1 MNRRLLPLLAALAAC
16 AACAE
21 NAPGTSALVRDSAGV
36 RIVEYRASTWEVG
49 QEWRISRE
57 PLLEIGVDDGPEAYQ
72 FFDLK
77 GAVRLSDG
85 RIVAANGGS
94 GELRYFD
101 SEGVFLYSVGGEGE
115 GPGEF
120 RFLNFIG
127 RLPGDSVLT
136 FDPALR
142 RIQIFDASGRFAR
155 SLRTESPWPGMYRPP
170 VPVGVLNART
180 VVATLSNTGV
190 GLKEGLSRWP
200 GILAT
205 VDLHTGRVD
214 SIGTVLGTEQ
224 IVTLT
229 ERGFSM
235 VGYTFG
241 NYSDVAVGTNRIAT
255 VTTEAFSADILDSHG
270 VLVAKVR
277 KYAVPIEVTPADVDA
292 HIEETVAKWPP
303 GMSDQAIENF
313 RRRVRQGPAATY
325 LPLLRSVHVDSEGN
339 LWVEAFPRP
348 GRGDPPF
355 VVLGVDGTL
364 FGEVYLPPGLDR
376 DTHATLDPLLEI
388 GSDYVLGIWRDE
400 FGVQFVRLYEL
411 IKPGQ

>member
-1 MNRRLLPLLAALAAC
+1 MRRCLVLFAIPLAAC
-16 AACAE
+16 AD

-36 RIVEYRASTWEVG
+36 RIVEYLASTWKSG
-49 QEWRISRE
+49 QEWRIPRE
-57 PLLEIGVDDGPEAYQ
+57 PLLEIGMDDGPEAYQ
-72 FFDLK
+72 FFDLR

-101 SEGVFLYSVGGEGE
+101 SEGVFLYSVGGKGE

-120 RFLNFIG
+120 RFLDFIG
-127 RLPGDSVLT
+127 RLAGDSVLT
-136 FDPALR
+136 FDRALL
-142 RIQIFDASGRFAR
+142 RIQIFDATGRFAR
-155 SLRTESPWPGMYRPP
+155 SLRTESPWPGIRPP

-190 GLKEGLSRWP
+190 GFKEGLGRTP
-200 GILAT
+200 EVLAT

-255 VTTEAFSADILDSHG
+255 VTTEAFSANILDPHG
-270 VLVAKVR
+270 ALVATIR
-277 KYAVPIEVTPADVDA
+277 KEAVPIEVTPADVEA
-292 HIEETVAKWPP
+292 YIEETVEKWPP
-303 GMSDQAIENF
+303 GMSDQAIENY
-313 RRRVRQGPAATY
+313 RRRVRQGPVPY
-325 LPLLRSVHVDSEGN
+325 RN
-339 LWVEAFPRP
+339 FNRP
-348 GRGDPPF
+348 F
-355 VVLGVDGTL
+355 
-364 FGEVYLPPGLDR
+364 
-376 DTHATLDPLLEI
+376 
-388 GSDYVLGIWRDE
+388 
-400 FGVQFVRLYEL
+400 
-411 IKPGQ
+411 